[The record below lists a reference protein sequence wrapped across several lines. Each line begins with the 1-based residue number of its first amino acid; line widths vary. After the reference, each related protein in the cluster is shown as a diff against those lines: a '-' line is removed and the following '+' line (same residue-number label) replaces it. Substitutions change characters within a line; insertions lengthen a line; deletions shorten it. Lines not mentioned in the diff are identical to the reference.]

1 MKKDKVVFD
10 FIRLTPTEKP
20 EFGTNVIQK
29 MTGNPKF
36 LTPDESLDSLRIK
49 NDLVQSRSVAALS
62 GGKES
67 TLLLHQAID
76 EWDDAMRKEANYV
89 NRIADGDGAII
100 LSAGFNLAKP
110 NTPGQ
115 RAEFT
120 AENGAHSGTAL
131 LHHIAIEGA
140 KSYIWQYSIGETPA
154 NETGWT
160 IGAVTTKANAELTG
174 LTPMTKYWF
183 RVAAVTIDGTTA
195 YSQPILLVVV

>member
-10 FIRLTPTEKP
+10 FIKLNATEKS

-29 MTGNPKF
+29 MTDNPRF
-36 LTPDESLDSLRIK
+36 PTPDESLDSLRIK

-120 AENGAHSGTAL
+120 AENGTHSGTAL
-131 LHHIAIEGA
+131 LHHIAIDEA
-140 KSYIWQYSIGETPA
+140 KSYIWQYYIGETPVDESKWVIA
-154 NETGWT
+154 T
-160 IGAVTTKANAELTG
+160 VTTKASAELTG
-174 LTPMTKYWF
+174 LTSLTKYWF